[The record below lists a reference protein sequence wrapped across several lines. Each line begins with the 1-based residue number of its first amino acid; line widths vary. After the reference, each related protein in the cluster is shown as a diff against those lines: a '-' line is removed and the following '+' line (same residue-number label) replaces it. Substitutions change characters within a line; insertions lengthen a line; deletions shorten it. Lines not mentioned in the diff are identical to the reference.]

1 MNIRVDVE
9 ITPEEVRRL
18 MGLPDI
24 HGFQE
29 DLMNR
34 IRQQMDAGAEG
45 YDPQSLMQP
54 FISNATAS
62 VDMFQKMMN
71 GMMAFGAANAQK
83 KKEDDKP

>member
-1 MNIRVDVE
+1 MKINVDLD

-24 HGFQE
+24 HAFQE

-34 IRQQMDAGAEG
+34 IRQQMDAGVEG

-54 FISNATAS
+54 FISNASAS
-62 VDMFQKMMN
+62 MDMFQKMMN
-71 GMMAFGAANAQK
+71 GMMTFGSA
-83 KKEDDKP
+83 KPQSKTAEKP